1 MVDHNYYFSSK
12 QYKRRGYRQNK
23 VPLLLI
29 SLALILVLLLLYY
42 RFFFNNAHII
52 LAHYAQVIDGFE
64 TKGLVIREERVRYSP
79 YSGYIVLRKK
89 EGERV
94 DYGNEVI
101 RIDDQLLYNYRPGL
115 ISYSSDGL
123 EEVLRPER
131 LAEMTIK
138 DFRQA
143 RRDFNQLVNGN
154 YLKKG
159 QAAFR
164 IIDNNQMYVV
174 IKTEAI
180 EVERYRINETVFFQ
194 SDQYD
199 YGLIDGRVAHK
210 IVSGEQGLIIVAL
223 NLFVKEWLNL
233 RWLDL
238 KFIKNIYRG
247 IVIPRKAIFTQ
258 PEGEGVLIYQPD
270 GTYSFREIRI
280 VNGNADEVVVN
291 GVEVGESVIENPA
304 AVNFGREG

>member
-1 MVDHNYYFSSK
+1 MVDHNNYFSSK
-12 QYKRRGYRQNK
+12 QYKRRGYRKNK
-23 VPLLLI
+23 VMVLLI

-42 RFFFNNAHII
+42 RLFFNKANII
-52 LAHYAQVIDGFE
+52 LAHYDQVIDGFE
-64 TKGLVIREERVRYSP
+64 VQGLVIREERVRYSP

-101 RIDDQLLYNYRPGL
+101 KIDDQLLYNYRPGV

-123 EEVLRPER
+123 EEVLQPDR
-131 LAEMTIK
+131 LAEMTINDYK
-138 DFRQA
+138 QA
-143 RRDFNQLVNGN
+143 RRNFKQLVNGN

-164 IIDNNQMYVV
+164 IIDNYQMYVV
-174 IKTEAI
+174 IETEAS
-180 EVERYRINETVFFQ
+180 EAKRYRINETVFFQ
-194 SDQYD
+194 SDQYAH
-199 YGLIDGRVAHK
+199 GLIDGRVAHK
-210 IVSGEQGLIIVAL
+210 IVTGDQGLIIVAL
-223 NLFVKEWLNL
+223 NMFIKEWLSL

-270 GTYSFREIRI
+270 GTHTFREVRI
-280 VNGNADEVVVN
+280 INGNAEEVVVD